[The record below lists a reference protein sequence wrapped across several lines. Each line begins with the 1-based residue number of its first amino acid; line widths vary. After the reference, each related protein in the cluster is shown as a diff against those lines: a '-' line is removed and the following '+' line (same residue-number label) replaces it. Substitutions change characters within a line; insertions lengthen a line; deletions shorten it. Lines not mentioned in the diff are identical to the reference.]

1 MEEFKLS
8 ELLNGRPENIIN
20 ENEKKCY
27 DILEELNI
35 EYQRVEY
42 NYFPKDIEEL
52 KAIDRRLQVK
62 GIKNLIF
69 KNKDRSQFY
78 FIIIPRER
86 RFDEKTFRLKH
97 GISKISMAKN
107 EDLETVLNTYSGA
120 VSIME
125 LINDETNIIRVFIDE
140 SILKETYFRFHP
152 NENKSTV
159 RIKTEDLKN
168 KLMPYLKHEI
178 NIL

>member
-1 MEEFKLS
+1 MEELKLS
-8 ELLNGRPENIIN
+8 ELLNGRPENMNN

-27 DILEELNI
+27 DILDELNI

-42 NYFPKDIEEL
+42 NYFPKDIEGL
-52 KAIDRRLQVK
+52 KAIDETLQVK

-78 FIIIPRER
+78 FIIIPRES
-86 RFDEKTFRLKH
+86 RFDEKNFRSKY

-107 EDLETVLNTYSGA
+107 EDLETVLNTHSGA

-125 LINDETNIIRVFIDE
+125 LINDENKVIRLFIDE
-140 SILKETYFRFHP
+140 SILKEPYFRFHP

-178 NIL
+178 NVL

>member
-1 MEEFKLS
+1 
-8 ELLNGRPENIIN
+8 
-20 ENEKKCY
+20 
-27 DILEELNI
+27 
-35 EYQRVEY
+35 
-42 NYFPKDIEEL
+42 
-52 KAIDRRLQVK
+52 
-62 GIKNLIF
+62 
-69 KNKDRSQFY
+69 
-78 FIIIPRER
+78 
-86 RFDEKTFRLKH
+86 
-97 GISKISMAKN
+97 MAKN

-125 LINDETNIIRVFIDE
+125 LINDETNIIRLFIDE

-168 KLMPYLKHEI
+168 KLIPYLKHEI